1 MREFLVPAVLLTLIM
16 AMGPQEV
23 AAPRASAQGP
33 TSTSDSHPVVRLWPH
48 GAPGSDGWTQKEIE
62 FGSRGSRG
70 VRNVVD
76 PTITVYLPD
85 AATATGAGVIIAPGG
100 GFRFLQWNNEGT
112 NVAEYLQKH
121 GVASFVLRYRLTDTG
136 TDEAFAQ
143 MNAQARGAIPPDSP
157 QPPSGAP
164 YGGGPN
170 AIAKVQPL
178 ALADGHQAMR
188 VVRQHAAEWHV
199 DPQKLGI
206 MGFSAGGY
214 VAVTVALDN
223 KVDTQP
229 NFVGSVYSCCLSAP
243 FTVPEQAP
251 PLFIASAQN
260 DPISNKSGP
269 ALFTAWTA
277 ANRPAEIHIYQQGGH
292 GFGTRPRNQPVDTW
306 LERFA
311 DWLKSLKLAN

>member
-1 MREFLVPAVLLTLIM
+1 MRARLILVLVFSM
-16 AMGPQEV
+16 VGV
-23 AAPRASAQGP
+23 SAAQNAGEPSVGAQ
-33 TSTSDSHPVVRLWPH
+33 SHPIVRLWPDR
-48 GAPGSDGWTQKEIE
+48 APGSDGWTQREIE
-62 FGSRGSRG
+62 FGNLGGRG
-70 VRNVVD
+70 VRNVVE

-85 AATATGAGVIIAPGG
+85 PAAATGAGVIIAPGG

-136 TDEAFAQ
+136 TDQAFAE

-157 QPPSGAP
+157 QPPTGAP
-164 YGGGPN
+164 YGGGPQ

-188 VVRQHAAEWHV
+188 VVREHAAEWHV

-214 VAVTVALDN
+214 VAVAVALDD
-223 KVDTQP
+223 KPETRP
-229 NFVGSVYSCCLSAP
+229 NFVGSVYSCCLNAP

-260 DPISNKSGP
+260 DLISNKSGP
-269 ALFTAWTA
+269 AIFTAWTA

-292 GFGTRPRNQPVDTW
+292 GFGTRSRNQPVDTW
-306 LERFA
+306 LDRFA
-311 DWLKSLKLAN
+311 DWLRSLKLAN